1 VNAELARAQA
11 AVDRYLS
18 AFEAGTMDD
27 ATAGP
32 RLRALNETDPVDRKR
47 AVETLVAEV
56 RVTGPGEL
64 VPVFRVP
71 AGDAAA
77 GIGVHD
83 GQVGTPGAPPSTP
96 GITVDGPVMRV
107 RQLRSRR
114 GDAASSG
121 RQM

>member
-1 VNAELARAQA
+1 MNAELARAQA

-56 RVTGPGEL
+56 RVTRPGRARPRL
-64 VPVFRVP
+64 PGAGRGRRGRSPVRTVDRSVPP
-71 AGDAAA
+71 AGLEPALE
-77 GIGVHD
+77 
-83 GQVGTPGAPPSTP
+83 
-96 GITVDGPVMRV
+96 RF
-107 RQLRSRR
+107 
-114 GDAASSG
+114 
-121 RQM
+121 